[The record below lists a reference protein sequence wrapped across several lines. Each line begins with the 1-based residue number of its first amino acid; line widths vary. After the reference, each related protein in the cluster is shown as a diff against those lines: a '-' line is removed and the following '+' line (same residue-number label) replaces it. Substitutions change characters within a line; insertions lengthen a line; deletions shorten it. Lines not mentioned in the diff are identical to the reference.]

1 MKNIK
6 TIGFEAFND
15 CLVNIWANVTYFEQ
29 RSISCSA
36 DLKASNFKGDNY
48 GSNGSTIFKIL

>member
-15 CLVNIWANVTYFEQ
+15 CLVNIWAYVTCLEQ

-36 DLKASNFKGDNY
+36 DLKASNFKGDRLW
-48 GSNGSTIFKIL
+48 K